1 MMSWKYKIGLLYGGF
16 VVMILMMVAMTYWY
30 TGKVQ
35 LVDENYYQK
44 ELRYQKTIDARNRG
58 ARYQYAFQIK
68 QTSSELLI
76 EYPEHLQGEYVT
88 VQGYCISDAS
98 KDFGALLQM
107 PIEKKLLRKGPY
119 KITIHWGQEPLDTLV
134 ELSAFIE

>member
-1 MMSWKYKIGLLYGGF
+1 MSWKYIIGLLYGGF
-16 VVMILMMVAMTYWY
+16 VLMILSIVALAY
-30 TGKVQ
+30 TGKVEM
-35 LVDENYYQK
+35 VDKNYYQK
-44 ELRYQKTIDARNRG
+44 ELNFQKTLDAQNRGLRYQN
-58 ARYQYAFQIK
+58 AFSIK
-68 QTSSELLI
+68 QTSNEIII

-88 VQGYCISDAS
+88 VSGYCISDAS

-107 PIEKKLLRKGPY
+107 PIEKCNLRKGPY